1 MQKLSIESIIALEVR
16 RIFGAG
22 RSLIKPN
29 SKVIRELK
37 HACFSNDYD
46 TDKIVQLAHSD
57 AAVLTK
63 IIEVANKTIRY
74 KRKEP
79 ITDPALCVARI
90 GQKTMQGVALN
101 LEIEL
106 TNIKV
111 DDFWKKVFLKIETN
125 TKNALYEATSL
136 REAKYKKCNL
146 FEITNRT
153 LLLSLSCYAKAIACS
168 NLKAKVSKDLIK
180 YILIP
185 DPSIAELT
193 QSSMGVRVEILSF
206 SDGDL
211 PESSIAAIEAWT
223 KVTGETSQ
231 LKVSN
236 LEFEP

>member
-1 MQKLSIESIIALEVR
+1 MN
-16 RIFGAG
+16 
-22 RSLIKPN
+22 PN

-37 HACFSNDYD
+37 HVCFSNDYD

-74 KRKEP
+74 KREP
-79 ITDPALCVARI
+79 ITDPALCVVRI
-90 GQKTMQGVALN
+90 GQKAMQGVALK
-101 LEIEL
+101 LEIES

-111 DDFWKKVFLKIETN
+111 DDFWKKFFLKIETN
-125 TKNALYEATSL
+125 TKNALYEATFL

-146 FEITNRT
+146 FEITNKT

-168 NLKAKVSKDLIK
+168 NLKAKVTKDLIK

>member
-1 MQKLSIESIIALEVR
+1 MLKLSIESIIALEVR

-22 RSLIKPN
+22 RSLMNPN

-37 HACFSNDYD
+37 HVCFSNDYD

-74 KRKEP
+74 KREP
-79 ITDPALCVARI
+79 ITDPALCVVRI
-90 GQKTMQGVALN
+90 GQKAMQGVALN
-101 LEIEL
+101 LEIES

-111 DDFWKKVFLKIETN
+111 DDFWKKFFLKIETN
-125 TKNALYEATSL
+125 TKNALYEATFL

-146 FEITNRT
+146 FEITNKT
-153 LLLSLSCYAKAIACS
+153 LLLSLSCYAKA
-168 NLKAKVSKDLIK
+168 KVTKDLIK
-180 YILIP
+180 YILMP

-206 SDGDL
+206 SGGDL
-211 PESSIAAIEAWT
+211 PQSSIAAIEAWT
-223 KVTGETSQ
+223 KVTGEASQ